1 MSEDNFITVSHPSLG
16 VYKAKGSKFNAYLF
30 PAKTQESF
38 RAQLDLVKANEP
50 NARHY
55 CWAYR
60 MGPEELVER
69 SNDDGEPANT
79 AGAPILRALQS
90 ANLVDVACVVVRYFG
105 GVKLGVPGL
114 IQAYGSAAKEAIIE
128 NSPRIETVTRDIA
141 LKFDYSELS
150 FVERVIRELNLET
163 IQREQQAR
171 LRYVV
176 RVEKS
181 KLNETIQ
188 HFEKNHLL
196 SVNALK

>member
-1 MSEDNFITVSHPSLG
+1 
-16 VYKAKGSKFNAYLF
+16 
-30 PAKTQESF
+30 
-38 RAQLDLVKANEP
+38 
-50 NARHY
+50 
-55 CWAYR
+55 
-60 MGPEELVER
+60 
-69 SNDDGEPANT
+69 
-79 AGAPILRALQS
+79 
-90 ANLVDVACVVVRYFG
+90 VDVACVVVRYFG
-105 GVKLGVPGL
+105 GIKLGVPGL